1 MSNEQ
6 QDHARPQRSPGWREQ
21 LEVDHFVTD
30 PHRPAIRKV
39 QHQTM
44 IDLLRRTNPSASC
57 FSTTACS
64 SVTIASFEAL
74 GRFPAQTPPGCT
86 AMSAITAQCRR

>member
-1 MSNEQ
+1 MPNEQ

-21 LEVDHFVTD
+21 LEVGHFVTD

-44 IDLLRRTNPSASC
+44 TDLLRRTNPSSKLLHHRVQ
-57 FSTTACS
+57 FG
-64 SVTIASFEAL
+64 TIASFEAL